1 MTKFSAKSL
10 NATIRRIEKSIENP
24 EPLPMAAPTE
34 PPRPQEAGPA
44 ASVSPATDKT
54 PYGEGEKSPVSAPKP
69 EENVTK
75 CNVLLPNDLYAGLQ
89 QLRLERGKIPLRTL
103 CLQLIQERYA
113 EIRHS

>member
-1 MTKFSAKSL
+1 MTKFTAKSL

-34 PPRPQEAGPA
+34 PPLPPKSEPA
-44 ASVSPATDKT
+44 APLPPATDKT
-54 PYGEGEKSPVSAPKP
+54 PYGEGEKSPVSAPNP
-69 EENVTK
+69 TENVTK
-75 CNVLLPNDLYAGLQ
+75 CNVLLPDDLYAGLQ